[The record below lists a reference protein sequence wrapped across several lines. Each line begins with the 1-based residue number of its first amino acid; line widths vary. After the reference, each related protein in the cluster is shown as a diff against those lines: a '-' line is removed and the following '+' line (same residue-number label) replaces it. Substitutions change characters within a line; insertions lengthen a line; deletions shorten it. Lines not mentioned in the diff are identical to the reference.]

1 MINLQK
7 KQGINLTK
15 AAPALNNIRVGLSW
29 DQTTLNGQS
38 PDCDASVFM
47 LGENGKIPAED
58 YFVFYNN
65 LVSGDNSIR
74 HNGDNRTGAGEGD
87 DETIDIDLSQVTP
100 SVVQLYFIITINNM
114 DAGFNF
120 GNVQNACVKVYDSA
134 NNSVICQYQLSE
146 SFGDCDSL
154 IIGRMYRNGSEWEF
168 EAMGQAY
175 GGGLAAT
182 VDLYS

>member
-29 DQTTLNGQS
+29 DETSLNGQS

-47 LGENGKIPAED
+47 LAENGKIPAEE

-65 LVSGDNSIR
+65 LVSGDLSVR

-87 DETIDIDLSQVTP
+87 DETIDINLAQVTP
-100 SVVQLYFIITINNM
+100 AVVQLYFIITINNM

-120 GNVQNACVKVYDSA
+120 GNVKNASVRVYDSA
-134 NNSVICQYQLSE
+134 NNSIICQYQLSE

-154 IIGRMYRNGSEWEF
+154 IIGRMYRTGAEWEF

-175 GGGLAAT
+175 AGGLGAT
-182 VDLYS
+182 VELYA